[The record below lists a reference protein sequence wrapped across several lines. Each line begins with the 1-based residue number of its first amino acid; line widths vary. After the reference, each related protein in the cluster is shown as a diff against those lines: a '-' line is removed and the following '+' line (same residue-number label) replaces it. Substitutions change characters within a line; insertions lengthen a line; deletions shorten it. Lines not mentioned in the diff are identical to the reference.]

1 MIKYIFEVQ
10 SKFEQ
15 KIKFLLNIS
24 QDYLKKLL

>member
-1 MIKYIFEVQ
+1 MIKYIFKVQ